1 MLVEPV
7 VVVEV
12 DEVAVE
18 DGVDVM
24 VVETVVTVGANVVDI
39 NVNVEVWFAVDEITV
54 DVKAEVDRVDAVVVI
69 VDVSVVVVADVNV
82 VAVVDVEENANVEL
96 VAICD
101 NFKIICIQNALSTRV
116 ATINPLSLAAKG
128 RPWND
133 IMAS

>member
-1 MLVEPV
+1 M
-7 VVVEV
+7 
-12 DEVAVE
+12 
-18 DGVDVM
+18 
-24 VVETVVTVGANVVDI
+24 
-39 NVNVEVWFAVDEITV
+39 
-54 DVKAEVDRVDAVVVI
+54 VI

-128 RPWND
+128 RP
-133 IMAS
+133 

>member
-39 NVNVEVWFAVDEITV
+39 NVNVEV
-54 DVKAEVDRVDAVVVI
+54 
-69 VDVSVVVVADVNV
+69 
-82 VAVVDVEENANVEL
+82 
-96 VAICD
+96 
-101 NFKIICIQNALSTRV
+101 
-116 ATINPLSLAAKG
+116 
-128 RPWND
+128 
-133 IMAS
+133 

>member
-69 VDVSVVVVADVNV
+69 VDVSVVVV
-82 VAVVDVEENANVEL
+82 VDVEENANVEL
-96 VAICD
+96 EAICD
-101 NFKIICIQNALSTRV
+101 NSKIICIQNALSTRV